1 MPFLGANMKPVSVLF
16 LISEK
21 DDIDNI
27 KSYIKIIKEQ
37 TSAII
42 SIGKVKIPNATEN
55 VLSKISSI
63 SADFVVI
70 IGEDILSIIDKD
82 RTIFLNKK
90 ISVFNDLIVLPLN
103 AYVPPDKVTDGI
115 VRVINKI
122 KEKINE
128 S

>member
-1 MPFLGANMKPVSVLF
+1 MKPVSVLF